1 MRRKTDSDGFE
12 LTVGFNRSFGRL
24 GLKGSVDYSPDDVG
38 RTRRSFYFEGGP
50 TVAISTSTKLIATIG
65 RREQIGNPDYTSF
78 SAGVSTNLSNRV
90 AIELRYHGTSR
101 SELGEPF
108 HGRTVVT
115 ARLTH

>member
-24 GLKGSVDYSPDDVG
+24 GLKGSVDCSPDDVG